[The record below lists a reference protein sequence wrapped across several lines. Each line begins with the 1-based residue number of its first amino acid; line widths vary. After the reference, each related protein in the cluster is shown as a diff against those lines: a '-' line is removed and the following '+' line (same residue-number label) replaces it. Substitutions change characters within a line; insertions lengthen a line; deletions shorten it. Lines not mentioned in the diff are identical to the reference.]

1 MKDESKTK
9 KQLIKELLDLRL
21 RNAELEVK
29 ETLGKQ
35 TGRVEKWTKD
45 LFRDL
50 VENTNDLIHTLAP
63 DGRFIYANKA
73 WLKTLGYQRKD
84 IKNLS
89 IEDIIH
95 TESRKHCSNIFRHLI
110 SGREVGRFEA
120 ELITKKGRKLIVE
133 VNSHCK
139 FMNGKPVYI
148 QCILHDI
155 THRKRAEKALLASEK
170 KYLDLYQNAPDGYHS
185 IGSDG
190 TILEVNN
197 TWLTMLGYER
207 AEVVNRMKLTD
218 LLTAEGQKIFHETF
232 PLLKKNRFMDS
243 VEYYLRKKDG
253 DLLPV
258 LIKATAIYDEN
269 GNFIQTRTIVRDISA
284 RVSYRKKLEQTI
296 EEWRITFDSMPY
308 GVLLLDMSFRIER
321 ANKYFFSLY
330 NISFE
335 DIKNKECY
343 EVIRSDRLKEN
354 FNNFSSSNIIS
365 LDTYE
370 YYDEEVKKYFMV
382 YMTPIPDA
390 EGLTKH
396 FVLALVDITEIKDKE
411 QSLTDSRDAFF
422 NMLKEVDFSYRELKG
437 LYEGLIYS
445 FVNAIDTKS
454 PWTKGH
460 SERVTNYALGIA
472 WEMGLDSDV
481 IGNLRIAALLHDIGK
496 IGTYDVILDSP
507 QKLSSEEIGLINL
520 HPVKGE
526 MILKP
531 IKQLQHLLPIIRH
544 HHERVDGQGYPDGLK
559 GDEIPLLSRIICVA
573 DSFDSMTSDRPY
585 RSAGTIEFAVSELK
599 SCSNSQFDSTVVE
612 AFIRVLDKK

>member
-1 MKDESKTK
+1 
-9 KQLIKELLDLRL
+9 
-21 RNAELEVK
+21 
-29 ETLGKQ
+29 
-35 TGRVEKWTKD
+35 
-45 LFRDL
+45 
-50 VENTNDLIHTLAP
+50 
-63 DGRFIYANKA
+63 
-73 WLKTLGYQRKD
+73 
-84 IKNLS
+84 
-89 IEDIIH
+89 
-95 TESRKHCSNIFRHLI
+95 
-110 SGREVGRFEA
+110 
-120 ELITKKGRKLIVE
+120 
-133 VNSHCK
+133 
-139 FMNGKPVYI
+139 
-148 QCILHDI
+148 
-155 THRKRAEKALLASEK
+155 
-170 KYLDLYQNAPDGYHS
+170 
-185 IGSDG
+185 
-190 TILEVNN
+190 
-197 TWLTMLGYER
+197 
-207 AEVVNRMKLTD
+207 MKLTD

-296 EEWRITFDSMPY
+296 EEWRMTFDSMPY

-321 ANKYFFSLY
+321 ANKYFFGLY

-354 FNNFSSSNIIS
+354 FNKFSSSNIIS

-370 YYDEEVKKYFMV
+370 YYDEEAKKYFMV

-460 SERVTNYALGIA
+460 SERVTNYALWIA
-472 WEMGLDSDV
+472 VEMGLDSDV
-481 IGNLRIAALLHDIGK
+481 IENLRIAALLHDIGK
-496 IGTYDVILDSP
+496 IGTYDIILDSP

-599 SCSNSQFDSTVVE
+599 SCSNSQFDPTVVD

>member
-1 MKDESKTK
+1 
-9 KQLIKELLDLRL
+9 LLKLRYQ
-21 RNAELEVK
+21 NTELELK
-29 ETLGKQ
+29 ETLRKQ
-35 TGRVEKWTKD
+35 TSSVEKWTKD

-50 VENTNDLIHTLAP
+50 VENTNDLVHTLAP
-63 DGRFIYANKA
+63 DGRFLYANKA
-73 WLKTLGYQRKD
+73 WLKTLGYQRND
-84 IKNLS
+84 IKN
-89 IEDIIH
+89 IYMTDIIH
-95 TESRKHCSNIFRHLI
+95 PESRKHCSNIFRHLI
-110 SGREVGRFEA
+110 SGRKVGRFEA

-148 QCILHDI
+148 QCIMHDI
-155 THRKRAEKALLASEK
+155 TQRKRAEKNLLASEK
-170 KYLDLYQNAPDGYHS
+170 KYIDMYQNAPDGYHS
-185 IGSDG
+185 IGPDG

-207 AEVVNRMKLTD
+207 KEVVNRMKLTD
-218 LLTAEGQKIFHETF
+218 LLTAEGQKIFEETF
-232 PLLKKNRFMDS
+232 PILKKNRFMDS

-269 GNFIQTRTIVRDISA
+269 GNFIQTRTIVRNISA
-284 RVSYRKKLEQTI
+284 RVSYRKQLEQTI

-330 NISFE
+330 DISFE
-335 DIKNKECY
+335 DIKNKDYY

-354 FNNFSSSNIIS
+354 FNKFSSSNIIS
-365 LDTYE
+365 LDTCE
-370 YYDEEVKKYFMV
+370 YYDKKAKKYFMV

-422 NMLKEVDFSYRELKG
+422 NMLKEVDFSYRELRG
-437 LYEGLIYS
+437 LHEALIHS

-472 WEMGLDSDV
+472 EEMGLDSDV
-481 IGNLRIAALLHDIGK
+481 MENLRIAALLHDIGK

-507 QKLSSEEIGLINL
+507 QKLTSEEIRLINL

-544 HHERVDGQGYPDGLK
+544 HHERVDGKGYPDGLK
-559 GDEIPLLSRIICVA
+559 GHEIPLLSKIICVA

-585 RSAGTIEFAVSELK
+585 RSSRTREYAVSELK
-599 SCSNSQFDSTVVE
+599 SCSNSQFESAVVE
-612 AFIRVLDKK
+612 AFFRVLEKM